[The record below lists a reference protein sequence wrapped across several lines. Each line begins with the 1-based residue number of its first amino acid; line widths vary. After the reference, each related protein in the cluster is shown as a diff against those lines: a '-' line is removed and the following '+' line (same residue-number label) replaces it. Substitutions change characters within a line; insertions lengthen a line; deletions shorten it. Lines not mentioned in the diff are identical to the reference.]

1 MNFYKHLRD
10 FPQADH
16 FANLARKMDMADRY
30 LNNKGIK
37 YNLMNNKI
45 QEADALIKL
54 FLRDTS
60 DGNVHDLQTMWF
72 EMQVAKAHLR
82 QNEFGPGLRQLKFV
96 EKHFS
101 DMYEDQVK
109 TNFFFEKN

>member
-1 MNFYKHLRD
+1 
-10 FPQADH
+10 
-16 FANLARKMDMADRY
+16 MADRY

-37 YNLMNNKI
+37 YSLMNNKI
-45 QEADALIKL
+45 QEADTLIKL
-54 FLRDTS
+54 FLRDAS

-82 QNEFGPGLRQLKFV
+82 LNEFGQGLRQLKFV

-109 TNFFFEKN
+109 MNFLLKNVIFSIKSSISTHIASENTL